1 MMLPTGN
8 WLAVMK
14 SHLKEPPKF
23 RSIAKILR
31 KASAEL
37 IGQATLSIQRQKTG
51 RTELWPVKEVTATYP
66 RAVYLLEMCLAAS
79 NAKPTSQWP

>member
-1 MMLPTGN
+1 MMLPTQTG
-8 WLAVMK
+8 WQLWT
-14 SHLKEPPKF
+14 SHLKKPPKF

-31 KASAEL
+31 KASAGL

-66 RAVYLLEMCLAAS
+66 RAVYLLEMCLAAN